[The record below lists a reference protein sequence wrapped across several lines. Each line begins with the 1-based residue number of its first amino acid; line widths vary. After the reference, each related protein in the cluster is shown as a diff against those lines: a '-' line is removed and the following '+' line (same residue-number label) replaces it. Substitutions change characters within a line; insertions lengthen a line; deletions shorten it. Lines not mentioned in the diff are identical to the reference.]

1 MVELLILGA
10 LFLIIIV
17 ALFGVS
23 VLLSLFQVVLGI
35 AVLIGI
41 VIGIIKFIDRKNP
54 SSPKVTDDTAKTS
67 TKAIEDWCGKEFPF
81 QWLNS
86 LIVISVTAILA
97 RVRLLFPII
106 TENFNFL
113 EIVFWSAWESGYN
126 LLYWIKKGG
135 FDLLFYSEKL

>member
-41 VIGIIKFIDRKNP
+41 VIGIIKFIDR
-54 SSPKVTDDTAKTS
+54 SSPSASKVTECTAKTS
-67 TKAIEDWCGKEFPF
+67 PEAIEE
-81 QWLNS
+81 
-86 LIVISVTAILA
+86 
-97 RVRLLFPII
+97 
-106 TENFNFL
+106 
-113 EIVFWSAWESGYN
+113 
-126 LLYWIKKGG
+126 
-135 FDLLFYSEKL
+135 

>member
-23 VLLSLFQVVLGI
+23 VLLSLFQVVFGI

-67 TKAIEDWCGKEFPF
+67 TKAIED
-81 QWLNS
+81 
-86 LIVISVTAILA
+86 
-97 RVRLLFPII
+97 
-106 TENFNFL
+106 
-113 EIVFWSAWESGYN
+113 
-126 LLYWIKKGG
+126 
-135 FDLLFYSEKL
+135 

>member
-23 VLLSLFQVVLGI
+23 VLLSLFQVVFGI

-67 TKAIEDWCGKEFPF
+67 PEAIKD
-81 QWLNS
+81 
-86 LIVISVTAILA
+86 
-97 RVRLLFPII
+97 
-106 TENFNFL
+106 
-113 EIVFWSAWESGYN
+113 
-126 LLYWIKKGG
+126 
-135 FDLLFYSEKL
+135 

>member
-41 VIGIIKFIDRKNP
+41 VIGIIKFIDRKSP
-54 SSPKVTDDTAKTS
+54 STPKVTDDTAKTS
-67 TKAIEDWCGKEFPF
+67 PEAIKD
-81 QWLNS
+81 
-86 LIVISVTAILA
+86 
-97 RVRLLFPII
+97 
-106 TENFNFL
+106 
-113 EIVFWSAWESGYN
+113 
-126 LLYWIKKGG
+126 
-135 FDLLFYSEKL
+135 

>member
-1 MVELLILGA
+1 MVSLFLRHEHKDMKELLILGA

-67 TKAIEDWCGKEFPF
+67 TKAIED
-81 QWLNS
+81 
-86 LIVISVTAILA
+86 
-97 RVRLLFPII
+97 
-106 TENFNFL
+106 
-113 EIVFWSAWESGYN
+113 
-126 LLYWIKKGG
+126 
-135 FDLLFYSEKL
+135 

>member
-10 LFLIIIV
+10 LVLIIIV

-67 TKAIEDWCGKEFPF
+67 TKAIED
-81 QWLNS
+81 
-86 LIVISVTAILA
+86 
-97 RVRLLFPII
+97 
-106 TENFNFL
+106 
-113 EIVFWSAWESGYN
+113 
-126 LLYWIKKGG
+126 
-135 FDLLFYSEKL
+135 

>member
-67 TKAIEDWCGKEFPF
+67 PEAIKD
-81 QWLNS
+81 
-86 LIVISVTAILA
+86 
-97 RVRLLFPII
+97 
-106 TENFNFL
+106 
-113 EIVFWSAWESGYN
+113 
-126 LLYWIKKGG
+126 
-135 FDLLFYSEKL
+135 

>member
-35 AVLIGI
+35 AMLIGI
-41 VIGIIKFIDRKNP
+41 VIGILKFIDRKNP

-67 TKAIEDWCGKEFPF
+67 TKAIED
-81 QWLNS
+81 
-86 LIVISVTAILA
+86 
-97 RVRLLFPII
+97 
-106 TENFNFL
+106 
-113 EIVFWSAWESGYN
+113 
-126 LLYWIKKGG
+126 
-135 FDLLFYSEKL
+135 

>member
-41 VIGIIKFIDRKNP
+41 VIGILKFIDRKNP

-67 TKAIEDWCGKEFPF
+67 TKAIED
-81 QWLNS
+81 
-86 LIVISVTAILA
+86 
-97 RVRLLFPII
+97 
-106 TENFNFL
+106 
-113 EIVFWSAWESGYN
+113 
-126 LLYWIKKGG
+126 
-135 FDLLFYSEKL
+135 

>member
-67 TKAIEDWCGKEFPF
+67 TKAIED
-81 QWLNS
+81 
-86 LIVISVTAILA
+86 
-97 RVRLLFPII
+97 
-106 TENFNFL
+106 
-113 EIVFWSAWESGYN
+113 
-126 LLYWIKKGG
+126 
-135 FDLLFYSEKL
+135 

>member
-10 LFLIIIV
+10 LVLIIIV

-41 VIGIIKFIDRKNP
+41 VIGIIKFIDRKSP

-67 TKAIEDWCGKEFPF
+67 PEAIED
-81 QWLNS
+81 
-86 LIVISVTAILA
+86 
-97 RVRLLFPII
+97 
-106 TENFNFL
+106 
-113 EIVFWSAWESGYN
+113 
-126 LLYWIKKGG
+126 
-135 FDLLFYSEKL
+135 

>member
-35 AVLIGI
+35 AMLMGR

-67 TKAIEDWCGKEFPF
+67 TKAIED
-81 QWLNS
+81 
-86 LIVISVTAILA
+86 
-97 RVRLLFPII
+97 
-106 TENFNFL
+106 
-113 EIVFWSAWESGYN
+113 
-126 LLYWIKKGG
+126 
-135 FDLLFYSEKL
+135 

>member
-35 AVLIGI
+35 AMLIGI

-67 TKAIEDWCGKEFPF
+67 TKAIED
-81 QWLNS
+81 
-86 LIVISVTAILA
+86 
-97 RVRLLFPII
+97 
-106 TENFNFL
+106 
-113 EIVFWSAWESGYN
+113 
-126 LLYWIKKGG
+126 
-135 FDLLFYSEKL
+135 